1 MTDTSNNH
9 SQELDLYALFHAIF
23 RAKYLII
30 FISFLFSFLIALY
43 SLTLPNQ
50 FKSNAVLV
58 GVDSPS
64 SGAPNLSQF
73 QGLAEMAGVSLPG
86 ASSSKTDLTLLTL
99 RSRDFFKQ
107 FYADEKFLIN
117 LFAIDSYDKNSQKII
132 LDTNIYKDGEWLN
145 PTGDNAKPT
154 FDTTYNKF
162 FGEHFKLDYD
172 SFSGT
177 VYMSVEHQ
185 SPLIAQKWLQDVIK
199 KINTYSKEKDVL
211 EAKKSLEFLSIKLVE
226 TNINDLQKGISNLML
241 QQIQK
246 VNLSEMSDEYALK
259 IVDSPSL
266 PEKKSSPYR
275 SWMVVMGAL
284 VGFLSSLLLVI
295 TYFYSGKQII
305 LSLLPPKIIT
315 EERKK

>member
-1 MTDTSNNH
+1 
-9 SQELDLYALFHAIF
+9 
-23 RAKYLII
+23 
-30 FISFLFSFLIALY
+30 
-43 SLTLPNQ
+43 
-50 FKSNAVLV
+50 
-58 GVDSPS
+58 
-64 SGAPNLSQF
+64 
-73 QGLAEMAGVSLPG
+73 
-86 ASSSKTDLTLLTL
+86 
-99 RSRDFFKQ
+99 
-107 FYADEKFLIN
+107 
-117 LFAIDSYDKNSQKII
+117 
-132 LDTNIYKDGEWLN
+132 
-145 PTGDNAKPT
+145 
-154 FDTTYNKF
+154 
-162 FGEHFKLDYD
+162 
-172 SFSGT
+172 
-177 VYMSVEHQ
+177 MSVEHQ